1 MTTPVS
7 TSRRDTRVSFV
18 SGESRLFG
26 KAPRPKP
33 CTPGPKLLRPAE
45 SSKLTRGCRSLLA
58 AAAILAASG
67 APADSD
73 PLTDEVRRAA
83 LAREAHIE
91 YMVMV
96 PMRDGVRLASRIYLP
111 KKAEGPVPTILWR
124 SPYNFSEKM
133 EPNPDYFDANLKF
146 ALDAVRRGYAFVKQN
161 ERGKFFSEG
170 TWEVLGRPRT
180 DGRDTLTWIAE
191 QEWSN
196 GKVGT
201 TGCSSTAEWIMTLA
215 SEPHPAHAAAVPMS
229 PGAGIGRM
237 GPYYEQGNYYKG
249 GVIQLPM
256 LTWLYHE
263 QNLVR
268 PTFPADLSREERIRV
283 SRYYDLAPSY
293 PDVDWRTAFRHLP
306 LKDAI
311 VAAGGP
317 NGIFDEM
324 TSRGP
329 DHPDWYKG
337 GLYHDNENFHV
348 PALWVNAWYD
358 LSAAPNIELFNH
370 VRRNASDERIRDGQY
385 LVVAPT
391 EHCHMYRL
399 RDPHVVG
406 ERNMGR
412 VHFGL
417 DDMVYDFFDL
427 HLKGERN
434 GFPDR
439 QPRVQYF
446 AMGSNEWLTAE
457 SWPPAGATEL
467 KLYLA
472 SGGRANSLSGDG
484 ALVAEP
490 PADSNRDTF
499 TYDPMNPVPSLGGN
513 VCCLSDQVKTG
524 SFDQRPVESRQD
536 VLVYTGEP
544 LTDDLE
550 VTGGIEVVLFV
561 SSDARDTDFTVKLL
575 DVEPDGTAWNLDETI
590 KRARYREGFDREVF
604 MEDGAVYELR
614 FAPLMTSNV
623 FRAGHRIRLEV
634 SSSNYPRFARN
645 LNTGGWNPAETNH
658 VIATNTVHNG
668 AQRQSYIRLTTV
680 PR

>member
-1 MTTPVS
+1 M
-7 TSRRDTRVSFV
+7 
-18 SGESRLFG
+18 
-26 KAPRPKP
+26 
-33 CTPGPKLLRPAE
+33 
-45 SSKLTRGCRSLLA
+45 
-58 AAAILAASG
+58 
-67 APADSD
+67 PADTD

-83 LAREAHIE
+83 LARESHIE

-111 KKAEGPVPTILWR
+111 KNAEPPFPTIFWR

-201 TGCSSTAEWIMTLA
+201 TGCSSTAEWIMALA

-268 PTFPADLSREERIRV
+268 PMFPADLSREERIRV
-283 SRYYDLAPSY
+283 SKYHDLAPSY
-293 PDVDWRTAFRHLP
+293 PEVDWRKAFRHLP
-306 LKDAI
+306 LRDSI

-317 NGIFDEM
+317 NGIFNEM
-324 TSRGP
+324 AGRGP

-337 GLYHDNENFHV
+337 GLYHDNEDFHV

-358 LSAAPNIELFNH
+358 LSTAPNIELFNH
-370 VRRNASDERIRDGQY
+370 VRHNASEERIRESQY
-385 LVVAPT
+385 LIVAPT

-399 RDPHVVG
+399 RDPHIVG
-406 ERNMGR
+406 ARNMGR
-412 VHFGL
+412 VHFDF
-417 DDMVYDFFDL
+417 DDIVYDFFDL
-427 HLKGERN
+427 HLKGASDR
-434 GFPDR
+434 FPEK

-446 AMGSNEWLTAE
+446 AMGSNEWLSTDR
-457 SWPPAGATEL
+457 WPPAGATQMT
-467 KLYLA
+467 LYLT
-472 SGGRANSLSGDG
+472 SGGRANSLFGDG
-484 ALVAEP
+484 LLAARP
-490 PADSNRDTF
+490 PDARNLDTF
-499 TYDPMNPVPSLGGN
+499 VYDPMNPVPSLGGN

-536 VLVYTGEP
+536 VLVYTSEP
-544 LTDDLE
+544 LPEDLE
-550 VTGGIEVVLFV
+550 VTGGIDIVLFV

-604 MEDGAVYELR
+604 MENGEVYELR
-614 FAPLMTSNV
+614 FAPLMTSNL

-645 LNTGGWNPAETNH
+645 LNTGGWNPDETEYVVARN
-658 VIATNTVHNG
+658 AVHHG
-668 AQRQSYIRLTTV
+668 PERTSYVRLTTLQ
-680 PR
+680 RR